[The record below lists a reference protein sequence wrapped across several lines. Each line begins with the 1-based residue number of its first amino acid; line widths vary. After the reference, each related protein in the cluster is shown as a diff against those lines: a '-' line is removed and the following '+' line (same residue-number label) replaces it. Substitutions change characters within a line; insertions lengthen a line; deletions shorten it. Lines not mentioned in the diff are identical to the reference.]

1 MSDAI
6 TKLKQGQNLS
16 FEESKSLFSGLMEGK
31 HEENQI
37 IEILEALIKKG
48 ETKDELAGGIF
59 VLRDKA
65 TKVSADPNTIDT
77 CGTGGDGQNSLN
89 ISTAAA
95 IVLAS
100 MGVKVAK
107 HGNKAVSS
115 NCGSADVLEALK
127 ININL
132 KPNEAEESIKN
143 FNFAFMFAPNYHSAM
158 KHVGPARRKMGKKTI
173 FNLIGPLSSPAQVK
187 RQVIGVFDKK
197 WMKPFAEAL
206 KENNVVHAY
215 IVHSDDG
222 MDEISPFAKTN
233 IVELKDGKINEFTI
247 DPKELGL
254 NSGNK
259 ENLKGK
265 NAEYNSEKIIEIYKG
280 TSNEF
285 SQSVA
290 LNAAAGLIVA
300 GMFCIIFGW
309 IDFFFAF
316 ILTFTEVQLLPVKV
330 VALNSSITPWWSL
343 SASALVSV
351 APLIIVAFIVERY
364 LSKGNLSGAIK

>member
-1 MSDAI
+1 MLI
-6 TKLKQGQNLS
+6 IKEKLKKGQNLS
-16 FEESKSLFSGLMEGK
+16 FEESKILFSELMEGK
-31 HEENQI
+31 HDEGSI
-37 IEILEALIKKG
+37 INILENLSTKG
-48 ETKDELAGGIF
+48 ETKDELAGGIYI
-59 VLRDKA
+59 LRKKA
-65 TKVSADPNTIDT
+65 SKVNTDENTIDT

-100 MGVKVAK
+100 MGVRVAK

-132 KPNEAEESIKN
+132 NPKEVEQNIRK

-158 KHVGPARRKMGKKTI
+158 KYVGPARKKIGKKTI

-206 KENNVVHAY
+206 KENGVVHAY

-222 MDEISPFAKTN
+222 MDEISPFEKTN
-233 IVELKDGKINEFTI
+233 VVELKDDSIKQFSI
-247 DPKELGL
+247 DPKNLGL
-254 NSGNK
+254 NSTNK
-259 ENLKGK
+259 ETLKGK
-265 NAEYNSEKIIEIYKG
+265 NAKYNSEKIIEIYKG
-280 TSNEF
+280 KNNEF

-290 LNAAAGLIVA
+290 LNVAAGLIVS
-300 GMFCIIFGW
+300 GKEN
-309 IDFFFAF
+309 DFKTAF
-316 ILTFTEVQLLPVKV
+316 ENATEH
-330 VALNSSITPWWSL
+330 LNSGKVFKHLTKIQS
-343 SASALVSV
+343 
-351 APLIIVAFIVERY
+351 
-364 LSKGNLSGAIK
+364 N

>member
-1 MSDAI
+1 MTDI
-6 TKLKQGQNLS
+6 IENLKKGQSLT
-16 FEESKSLFSGLMEGK
+16 FEESKSLFSSLMEGK
-31 HEENQI
+31 FDETAI

-48 ETKDELAGGIF
+48 ETKDELAGGIY

-65 TKVSADPNTIDT
+65 RKVNSDPNTIDT

-95 IVLAS
+95 IVLSS
-100 MGVKVAK
+100 MGIKVAK

-132 KPNEAEESIKN
+132 KPNEVEENIKK
-143 FNFAFMFAPNYHSAM
+143 FNFAFMFAPNYHLAM
-158 KHVGPARRKMGKKTI
+158 KHVSPARKKMGKKTI

-206 KENNVVHAY
+206 IKNNVVHAY

-233 IVELKDGKINEFTI
+233 ILELKDEKINEFI
-247 DPKELGL
+247 INPKDLGI
-254 NSGNK
+254 NTGNK
-259 ENLKGK
+259 DNLKGK
-265 NAEYNSEKIIEIYKG
+265 NAEYNAQKIVEIYKG
-280 TSNEF
+280 KLNEF

-290 LNAAAGLIVA
+290 LNVAAGLIVS
-300 GMFCIIFGW
+300 GKEN
-309 IDFFFAF
+309 DFKTAF
-316 ILTFTEVQLLPVKV
+316 DKATNHL
-330 VALNSSITPWWSL
+330 
-343 SASALVSV
+343 ASGNV
-351 APLIIVAFIVERY
+351 FQH
-364 LSKGNLSGAIK
+364 LSKLQST

>member
-1 MSDAI
+1 MSNFI
-6 TKLKQGQNLS
+6 ENLKKGQNLS
-16 FEESKSLFSGLMEGK
+16 FEQSKVLFNELMEGK
-31 HEENQI
+31 YDENSI
-37 IEILEALIKKG
+37 IDILQSLLDKG

-59 VLRDKA
+59 ILREKA
-65 TKVSADPNTIDT
+65 TKVKADESTIDT

-95 IVLAS
+95 ITLAS

-132 KPNEAEESIKN
+132 KPREVEENIKK

-158 KHVGPARRKMGKKTI
+158 KHVGPARKKIGKKTI

-206 KENNVVHAY
+206 KENKVVHAY

-222 MDEISPFAKTN
+222 MDEISPFDKTN
-233 IVELKDGKINEFTI
+233 IVELKNGTIKEFII
-247 DPKELGL
+247 DPNDLGI
-254 NSGNK
+254 NSNNK

-280 TSNEF
+280 KNNEF

-290 LNAAAGLIVA
+290 LNVAAGLIVS
-300 GMFCIIFGW
+300 GKEN
-309 IDFFFAF
+309 DFKIAF
-316 ILTFTEVQLLPVKV
+316 DKATNH
-330 VALNSSITPWWSL
+330 LNSG
-343 SASALVSV
+343 SV
-351 APLIIVAFIVERY
+351 YKHLTKIQ
-364 LSKGNLSGAIK
+364 SN

>member
-1 MSDAI
+1 MSDIVA
-6 TKLKQGQNLS
+6 KLKQGQNLS
-16 FEESKSLFSGLMEGK
+16 FEESKSLFSNLMEGK
-31 HEENQI
+31 HEESQI

-65 TKVSADPNTIDT
+65 TKVSCDPLTIDT

-132 KPNEAEESIKN
+132 KPNDAEESIKN
-143 FNFAFMFAPNYHSAM
+143 YNFAFMFAPNYHSAM
-158 KHVGPARRKMGKKTI
+158 KHVGPARKKMGKKTI
-173 FNLIGPLSSPAQVK
+173 FNLVGPLSSPAQVK

-215 IVHSDDG
+215 IVHSEDG

-233 IVELKDGKINEFTI
+233 IVELKNGKIIEFSIKPKDLGINE
-247 DPKELGL
+247 GY
-254 NSGNK
+254 K

-265 NAEYNSEKIIEIYKG
+265 NAEYNAEKIIDIYKG

-290 LNAAAGLIVA
+290 LNAAAGLIVS
-300 GMFCIIFGW
+300 GKENNFKN
-309 IDFFFAF
+309 AF
-316 ILTFTEVQLLPVKV
+316 DNATKHLSSGKV
-330 VALNSSITPWWSL
+330 FEHLKKL
-343 SASALVSV
+343 Q
-351 APLIIVAFIVERY
+351 
-364 LSKGNLSGAIK
+364 SK

>member
-1 MSDAI
+1 MPDLA

-16 FEESKSLFSGLMEGK
+16 FEESKSLFSSLMEGK
-31 HEENQI
+31 HEENKI

-59 VLRDKA
+59 ILRDKA
-65 TKVSADPNTIDT
+65 TKVSTETNTIDT

-89 ISTAAA
+89 ISTASA

-100 MGVKVAK
+100 IGVKVAK

-143 FNFAFMFAPNYHSAM
+143 LNFAFMFAPNYHSAM
-158 KHVGPARRKMGKKTI
+158 KYVGPARKKMGKKTI

-215 IVHSDDG
+215 IVHSEDG

-233 IVELKDGKINEFTI
+233 VVELIDGKINEFI
-247 DPKELGL
+247 INPKELNI
-254 NSGNK
+254 NSSNK
-259 ENLKGK
+259 DNLKGK
-265 NAEYNSEKIIEIYKG
+265 NAEYNADKVIEIYKG
-280 TSNEF
+280 VSNEF

-290 LNAAAGLIVA
+290 LNAAAGLIVS
-300 GMFCIIFGW
+300 GKEN
-309 IDFFFAF
+309 DFKNAF
-316 ILTFTEVQLLPVKV
+316 DKASKHLKSGKVFEHLTKLQ
-330 VALNSSITPWWSL
+330 
-343 SASALVSV
+343 
-351 APLIIVAFIVERY
+351 
-364 LSKGNLSGAIK
+364 SK

>member
-1 MSDAI
+1 MSEIFA
-6 TKLKQGQNLS
+6 KLKDAQNLS

-31 HEENQI
+31 YEENQI

-59 VLRDKA
+59 ILREKA
-65 TKVSADPNTIDT
+65 TKVSCDPRTIDT

-89 ISTAAA
+89 ISTSAA

-143 FNFAFMFAPNYHSAM
+143 FNFAFMFAPNYHLAM
-158 KHVGPARRKMGKKTI
+158 KHVGPARKKIGKKTI
-173 FNLIGPLSSPAQVK
+173 FNLIGPLSSPAKVK
-187 RQVIGVFDKK
+187 RQVVGVFDKK

-206 KENNVVHAY
+206 KENNVLHAY
-215 IVHSDDG
+215 IVHSEDG

-233 IVELKDGKINEFTI
+233 IVELKNGEINEFTI
-247 DPKELGL
+247 NPKDFGIIEGD
-254 NSGNK
+254 K

-265 NAEYNSEKIIEIYKG
+265 NAEYNAEKIIAIYKG
-280 TSNEF
+280 TTNEF

-290 LNAAAGLIVA
+290 LNAAAGLIVS
-300 GMFCIIFGW
+300 GEEDNFNN
-309 IDFFFAF
+309 AF
-316 ILTFTEVQLLPVKV
+316 DKASKHLSSGKVFEHLRKLQLK
-330 VALNSSITPWWSL
+330 
-343 SASALVSV
+343 
-351 APLIIVAFIVERY
+351 
-364 LSKGNLSGAIK
+364 

>member
-1 MSDAI
+1 MSDISA
-6 TKLKQGQNLS
+6 KLKQGQHLS
-16 FEESKSLFSGLMEGK
+16 FEESKSLFSDLMEGK
-31 HEENQI
+31 HAENQI

-65 TKVSADPNTIDT
+65 TKVSCDPNTIDT

-100 MGVKVAK
+100 TGVKVAK

-132 KPNEAEESIKN
+132 KPNEAKESIKT

-158 KHVGPARRKMGKKTI
+158 KHVGPARKKMGKKTI

-197 WMKPFAEAL
+197 WMMPFAEAL

-215 IVHSDDG
+215 IVHSQDG
-222 MDEISPFAKTN
+222 MDEISPFAKTDV
-233 IVELKDGKINEFTI
+233 VELKDGTISEFII
-247 DPKELGL
+247 DPKDLGI
-254 NSGNK
+254 SEGDK

-265 NAEYNSEKIIEIYKG
+265 NADYNAEKIIDIYKG

-290 LNAAAGLIVA
+290 LNAAAGLIVS
-300 GMFCIIFGW
+300 GKEN
-309 IDFFFAF
+309 DFKNAF
-316 ILTFTEVQLLPVKV
+316 EKVNKLLSSGKVFEHLTKLQ
-330 VALNSSITPWWSL
+330 
-343 SASALVSV
+343 
-351 APLIIVAFIVERY
+351 
-364 LSKGNLSGAIK
+364 SK

>member
-1 MSDAI
+1 MSDI
-6 TKLKQGQNLS
+6 SIKLKQGQNLS
-16 FEESKSLFSGLMEGK
+16 FKDSKSLFSDLMEGK
-31 HEENQI
+31 HTESQI

-65 TKVSADPNTIDT
+65 TKVSCDPSTIDT

-132 KPNEAEESIKN
+132 KPNEAEDSIKN

-158 KHVGPARRKMGKKTI
+158 KHVGSARKKMGKKTI

-187 RQVIGVFDKK
+187 RQVIGVYDKK
-197 WMKPFAEAL
+197 WMMPFAEAL

-233 IVELKDGKINEFTI
+233 VVELKDGKINEFLI
-247 DPKELGL
+247 DPKDLGI
-254 NSGNK
+254 NSSNK
-259 ENLKGK
+259 ENIKGK
-265 NAEYNSEKIIEIYKG
+265 NAKYNSEKIIDIYKG

-300 GMFCIIFGW
+300 GKENNFKN
-309 IDFFFAF
+309 AF
-316 ILTFTEVQLLPVKV
+316 KKTSEH
-330 VALNSSITPWWSL
+330 LNSGKVFEHLTKL
-343 SASALVSV
+343 Q
-351 APLIIVAFIVERY
+351 
-364 LSKGNLSGAIK
+364 SK

>member
-1 MSDAI
+1 MSNEA
-6 TKLKQGQNLS
+6 TKLIKGQNLT
-16 FEESKSLFSGLMEGK
+16 FEESKSLFSDLMEGK
-31 HEENQI
+31 YEENQI
-37 IEILEALIKKG
+37 IEILESLVTKG

-59 VLRDKA
+59 VLRNKA
-65 TKVSADPNTIDT
+65 TKVSCDPNTIDT

-100 MGVKVAK
+100 MGVNVAK

-127 ININL
+127 IDINM
-132 KPNEAEESIKN
+132 KPVEAEESIKN
-143 FNFAFMFAPNYHSAM
+143 FNFSFMFAPNYHSAM
-158 KHVGPARRKMGKKTI
+158 KHVGPARKKMGKKTI

-197 WMKPFAEAL
+197 WMIPFAEAL

-233 IVELKDGKINEFTI
+233 VVELKNDKINEFTI
-247 DPKELGL
+247 NPKDLGIIE
-254 NSGNK
+254 GNK

-265 NAEYNSEKIIEIYKG
+265 NAEYNAEKMLDIYKG
-280 TSNEF
+280 ASNEF

-290 LNAAAGLIVA
+290 LNTAAGLIVS
-300 GMFCIIFGW
+300 GQEK
-309 IDFFFAF
+309 DFESAF
-316 ILTFTEVQLLPVKV
+316 KKASQHQNSGKVFDHLTKLQ
-330 VALNSSITPWWSL
+330 
-343 SASALVSV
+343 
-351 APLIIVAFIVERY
+351 
-364 LSKGNLSGAIK
+364 SK

>member
-1 MSDAI
+1 M
-6 TKLKQGQNLS
+6 TKIIENLKKGQDLS
-16 FEESKSLFSGLMEGK
+16 FEESKILFNELMEGK
-31 HEENQI
+31 HNENSV
-37 IEILEALIKKG
+37 IEILDSLLKKG

-59 VLRDKA
+59 VLREKA
-65 TKVSADPNTIDT
+65 AKVNTDQNTIDT

-95 IVLAS
+95 IVLSS

-132 KPNEAEESIKN
+132 KPNEAEESIKK

-158 KHVGPARRKMGKKTI
+158 RHVGPARKKMGKKTI

-197 WMKPFAEAL
+197 WMRPFAEAL
-206 KENNVVHAY
+206 KENGVVHAY
-215 IVHSDDG
+215 VVHSEDG
-222 MDEISPFAKTN
+222 MDEISPFEKTT
-233 IVELKDGKINEFTI
+233 IVELREGKITQFSI
-247 DPKELGL
+247 DPKNLGL
-254 NSGNK
+254 NLNNK

-265 NAEYNSEKIIEIYKG
+265 NAEYNSEKIVEIFKG
-280 TSNEF
+280 KKNEF

-290 LNAAAGLIVA
+290 LNVAAGLIVS
-300 GMFCIIFGW
+300 GKEN
-309 IDFFFAF
+309 DFKIAF
-316 ILTFTEVQLLPVKV
+316 EK
-330 VALNSSITPWWSL
+330 ASKHLNS
-343 SASALVSV
+343 
-351 APLIIVAFIVERY
+351 
-364 LSKGNLSGAIK
+364 GNVFNHLTKMQLNK

>member
-1 MSDAI
+1 MGNI
-6 TKLKQGQNLS
+6 VENLKSGQSLTL
-16 FEESKSLFSGLMEGK
+16 EESKTLFSSLMEGK
-31 HEENQI
+31 YDETSI

-48 ETKDELAGGIF
+48 ETKDELAGGIY

-65 TKVSADPNTIDT
+65 SKVNTDPDAIDT

-100 MGVKVAK
+100 MGIKVAK

-132 KPNEAEESIKN
+132 KPIEVEKSIEK
-143 FNFAFMFAPNYHSAM
+143 FNFAFMFAPNYHFAM
-158 KHVGPARRKMGKKTI
+158 KHVGSARKKMGKKTI
-173 FNLIGPLSSPAQVK
+173 FNLVGPLSSPAQVK

-206 KENNVVHAY
+206 RENNVVHAY

-233 IVELKDGKINEFTI
+233 IVELKDKNINEFTI
-247 DPKELGL
+247 DPKELGITL
-254 NSGNK
+254 NNTN
-259 ENLKGK
+259 NLKGK
-265 NAEYNSEKIIEIYKG
+265 SALYNSMKIKEIFKG
-280 TSNEF
+280 EVNEF
-285 SQSVA
+285 SVAVA
-290 LNAAAGLIVA
+290 LNVAAGLIVS
-300 GMFCIIFGW
+300 GKECNF
-309 IDFFFAF
+309 IDAYKKATKHLSSGSVFHH
-316 ILTFTEVQLLPVKV
+316 LTKIQ
-330 VALNSSITPWWSL
+330 SI
-343 SASALVSV
+343 
-351 APLIIVAFIVERY
+351 
-364 LSKGNLSGAIK
+364 